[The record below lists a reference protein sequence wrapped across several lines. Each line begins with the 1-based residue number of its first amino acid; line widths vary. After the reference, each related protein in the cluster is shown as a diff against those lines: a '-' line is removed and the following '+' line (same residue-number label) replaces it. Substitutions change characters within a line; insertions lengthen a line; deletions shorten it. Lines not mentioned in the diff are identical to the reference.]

1 MKKYTYIPHT
11 EEDIKEML
19 ATIGVKS
26 VDDLFVDV
34 PKTISPE
41 SLKIPESKD
50 ELTVRSIVEGL
61 ARKNRFLN
69 EMRVFTGAGIYY
81 RYIPS
86 VVYHMASKPNFV
98 TAYTPYQAEVS
109 QGTLQALFE
118 YQTMIS
124 ELTGME
130 VTNASMYDGA
140 SALAEAMLMAVRVSK
155 KKKVLMASNIHPE
168 YVRTTKTYVTP
179 QDIEVVMVDY
189 DKETGQIDLEDLKRK
204 LDDTVGGVAVQ
215 YPNFFGVVE
224 DLKAIKEVL
233 PEKTMF
239 VVAADPIALAILE
252 PPGKFGADIVVGEGQ
267 ALGSFPS
274 LGGPGFGFFSTNM
287 KHVRMM
293 PGRLIGQTKD
303 VEGRTGYVM
312 ILQTREQHIRRSKA
326 TSNICSNHAHNA
338 VMAAIYMS
346 TMGKEGI
353 VEIARRSANTAHYLA
368 KALEDKGFN
377 LTFKGPFLFEFVFD
391 AGDGYEKKWKEMVDK
406 GILGPLPMERFF
418 EDMKGKALAATT
430 EMVKKEDI
438 DALLEAIA

>member
-1 MKKYTYIPHT
+1 MKRYPYIPHT
-11 EEDIKEML
+11 EEDIREML
-19 ATIGVKS
+19 EVIGVKS
-26 VDDLFVDV
+26 IDDLFVDV

-41 SLKIPESKD
+41 DLKLPESKD
-50 ELTVRSIVEGL
+50 EITVRRIVEGL
-61 ARKNRFLN
+61 AKKNRTLD
-69 EMRVFTGAGIYY
+69 EMRVFMGAGIYY
-81 RYIPS
+81 RFIPA

-140 SALAEAMLMAVRVSK
+140 SALAEAMLMAVRLSK
-155 KKKVLMASNIHPE
+155 KKKILLASNIHPE
-168 YVRTTKTYVTP
+168 YVRTTKTYVEA
-179 QDIEVVMVDY
+179 QGIEVVMVEY
-189 DKETGQIDLEDLKRK
+189 DRETGQVDLEDLKKK
-204 LDDTVGGVAVQ
+204 LDETVGGVAVQ
-215 YPNFFGVVE
+215 QPNFFGIVE
-224 DLKAIKEVL
+224 DLKAIREVV
-233 PEKTMF
+233 PEKVPF

-267 ALGSFPS
+267 ALGNFPS
-274 LGGPGFGFFSTNM
+274 LGGPGFGFFSTLM

-293 PGRLIGQTKD
+293 PGRLIGETKD
-303 VEGRTGYVM
+303 VDGRTGYVM

-353 VEIARRSANTAHYLA
+353 VEVAKRSANTAHYLA
-368 KALEDKGFN
+368 KRLQEKGFE
-377 LTFKGPFLFEFVFD
+377 LTFKGPFLFEFAFR
-391 AGDGYEKKWKEMVDK
+391 AGEGYEKKWREMIDK
-406 GILGPLPMERFF
+406 GILGPLPLSRFF
-418 EDMKGKALAATT
+418 EDLKDSALAATT
-430 EMVKKEDI
+430 EVVRKEDI
-438 DALLEAIA
+438 EALLEAIA

>member
-1 MKKYTYIPHT
+1 MKRYPYIPHT

-19 ATIGVKS
+19 STIGVES
-26 VDDLFVDV
+26 IDDLFVDV

-41 SLKIPESKD
+41 DLKIPESKD
-50 ELTVRSIVEGL
+50 ELTVRSIVESL
-61 ARKNRFLN
+61 AKKNTFLN
-69 EMRVFTGAGIYY
+69 DMRVFMGAGIYY

-140 SALAEAMLMAVRVSK
+140 SALAEGMLMAVRLSK
-155 KKKVLMASNIHPE
+155 KKKILIASNVHPE
-168 YVRTTKTYVTP
+168 YVRATKTYVTP
-179 QDIEVVMVDY
+179 QGIEVVMVAY
-189 DKETGQIDLEDLKRK
+189 DRETGQIDLDDLRK
-204 LDDTVGGVAVQ
+204 SMDDTVGGVAVQ
-215 YPNFFGVVE
+215 YPNFFGIVE
-224 DLKAIKEVL
+224 DLKAIREVV
-233 PEKTMF
+233 PENIPL
-239 VVAADPIALAILE
+239 VVSADPIALALLK
-252 PPGKFGADIVVGEGQ
+252 PPGSLGADIVVGEGQ
-267 ALGSFPS
+267 ALGNFPS
-274 LGGPGFGFFSTNM
+274 LGGPGFGFFSTKM
-287 KHVRMM
+287 KYVRMM

-303 VEGRTGYVM
+303 VDGKTGYVM

-353 VEIARRSANTAHYLA
+353 FEVAKRSANTAHYLA
-368 KALEDKGFN
+368 KNLEERGFK
-377 LTFKGPFLFEFVFD
+377 LSFKGPFLFEFVFN
-391 AGDGYEKKWKEMVDK
+391 AGEDYEKRWKGMVKK
-406 GILGPLPMERFF
+406 GILGPLPMGRFF
-418 EDMKGKALAATT
+418 SDMNDRALAATT

-438 DALLEAIA
+438 EALLEAII

>member
-1 MKKYTYIPHT
+1 MKRYPYIPHT

-19 ATIGVKS
+19 EVIGVES
-26 VDDLFVDV
+26 IDDLFVDV

-41 SLKIPESKD
+41 ELKLPESKD

-61 ARKNRFLN
+61 AKKNKSLN
-69 EMRVFTGAGIYY
+69 EMKVFMGAGIYY
-81 RYIPS
+81 RYIPA

-140 SALAEAMLMAVRVSK
+140 SALAEAMLMAVRLSK
-155 KKKVLMASNIHPE
+155 KKKVLLSSNIHPE
-168 YVRTTKTYVTP
+168 YVRTVETYVTP
-179 QDIEVVMVDY
+179 QGIEVEMVEF
-189 DKETGQIDLEDLKRK
+189 DKKTGRVDLEDLKK
-204 LDDTVGGVAVQ
+204 KIDENTGGVAVQ
-215 YPNFFGVVE
+215 QPNFFGIVE
-224 DLKAIKEVL
+224 DLAEIRKVI
-233 PEKTMF
+233 PEGVPF

-267 ALGSFPS
+267 ALGNFPS
-274 LGGPGFGFFSTNM
+274 FGGPGFGFFSTLM

-303 VEGRTGYVM
+303 VEGKTGYVM

-353 VEIARRSANTAHYLA
+353 VEVARRSANTAHYLA
-368 KALEDKGFN
+368 KRLEEKGFK
-377 LTFKGPFLFEFVFD
+377 LTFEGPFLFEFVFD
-391 AGDGYEKKWKEMVDK
+391 AGDDYEKKWHEMVKD
-406 GILGPLPMERFF
+406 GILGPLPLGRFF
-418 EDMKGKALAATT
+418 PDMKDKALAATT
-430 EMVKKEDI
+430 ELTKKEDI